1 MVSSGKRIY
10 KPVIPIQSGLNNFLV
25 CGLGSLG
32 QYCAIV
38 LKEFGV
44 KVSGI
49 DRRESVDWEVPE
61 LPDLLD
67 EFRIGDCR
75 QIKVLEGAKIQ
86 DYQVILLVTSD
97 EQVNIQAA
105 FTARLLNPQIRL
117 VIRSSK
123 HNLNQLLSQ
132 NLGNFVALE
141 PSQLAAS
148 AFALAGIGS
157 ETLACFS
164 LDDELIQVVQRQV
177 QPGDYW
183 CNQRQMYELN
193 THLRR
198 ILSHA
203 SSDVVATNKFHQ
215 WEPEHRLQE
224 GDTIVYVERGKRLT
238 NLTPTVKANLQGNA
252 HTLSWQKF
260 IRRLSW
266 INLKQKIAY
275 LCHSIRLH
283 SYQRVI
289 LICTITVFSLGL
301 ISIFIYKLFYPEVS
315 LIDAFHAT
323 ASLLLGGYGDV
334 FGGVKLEDGIPWWL
348 HLFSLGLALAGTAFI
363 GVLYAM
369 LTENLLSARFQF
381 LIRRPP
387 IPKRNHV
394 VLIGLGRLGQEI
406 AKSLQGFKQPLVVI
420 ASQELDRH
428 ILPQIP
434 LVTGDVIHGLEKV
447 NLATATS
454 VIVATEDQMVNLEIG
469 LIAHNIN
476 LQAGLVIRMLD
487 LNFSETSGQL
497 LPYAKVLCTEVLAA
511 QAFVAA
517 AFGENI
523 LSLFHCHNQT
533 VLVTEYNIASDDTLQ
548 GLLMAEVAYGY
559 GVVPILYQNSSG
571 RSTKWMP
578 VDDIRLRVGDR
589 LVVLAT
595 IEGIKRIEQGNLR
608 NPGWQVKIEKAVG
621 INRTFEGATTIARI
635 TGCPLPMATR
645 VMEKLP
651 AILPKPLYKYQGYR
665 LVNELNKVQVLAR
678 LLPLSGLA
686 SSDL

>member
-1 MVSSGKRIY
+1 MVHSSKRIY
-10 KPVIPIQSGLNNFLV
+10 KPAVAVQSGLNNFLV

-44 KVSGI
+44 KVGAI
-49 DRRESVDWEVPE
+49 DRRQCIDWEIPE

-67 EFRIGDCR
+67 EVIVGDCR
-75 QIKVLEGAKIQ
+75 QIKVFQGAKIE

-105 FTARLLNPQIRL
+105 FTARLLHPQIRL
-117 VIRSSK
+117 VIRSGK
-123 HNLNQLLSQ
+123 YNLNQLLSQ

-148 AFALAGIGS
+148 AFALAAVGS

-164 LDDELIQVVQRQV
+164 LDEELIQVVQRRIQR
-177 QPGDYW
+177 GDYW

-193 THLRR
+193 SHLRR
-198 ILSHA
+198 ILSY
-203 SSDVVATNKFHQ
+203 SSPDTQTTNKFYE

-224 GDTIVYVERGKRLT
+224 GDTIVYVERGKQLTSLKPVVKFKPKVSNFHWNWQKLIDKISGT
-238 NLTPTVKANLQGNA
+238 NLKLQILNF
-252 HTLSWQKF
+252 W
-260 IRRLSW
+260 
-266 INLKQKIAY
+266 
-275 LCHSIRLH
+275 HSIELQ

-289 LICTITVFSLGL
+289 LICGITVLLLGFTSV
-301 ISIFIYKLFYPEVS
+301 ITYRLFYPQVNF
-315 LIDAFHAT
+315 LDAFHAT

-334 FGGVKLEDGIPWWL
+334 FGGVKLEDAIPVWL

-394 VLIGLGRLGQEI
+394 ILIGLGGLGQGI
-406 AKSLQGFKQPLVVI
+406 AQFLQEFKQPLVVI
-420 ASQELDRH
+420 DNQELERSM
-428 ILPQIP
+428 LPQIP
-434 LVTGDVIHGLEKV
+434 LVTGDIIHALDKV
-447 NLATATS
+447 NLPHAKS
-454 VIVATEDQMVNLEIG
+454 IIVATDDQMINLEIG

-476 LQAGLVIRMLD
+476 SQAWLVIRMLD

-511 QAFVAA
+511 EAFVAA

-523 LSLFHCHNQT
+523 LSLFHSHNQT

-548 GLLMAEVAYGY
+548 GLLLAEVAYGY
-559 GVVPILYQNSSG
+559 GVVPILYQK
-571 RSTKWMP
+571 STRRLPKWMP
-578 VDDIRLRVGDR
+578 ADDIRLRVGDR

-595 IEGIKRIEQGNLR
+595 IEGIKSIEQGNLASTD
-608 NPGWQVKIEKAVG
+608 WQVRVEKAIG
-621 INRTFEGATTIARI
+621 INSTFEGAITIARI
-635 TGCPLPMATR
+635 AGFSLAMATR
-645 VMEKLP
+645 VMEQLP
-651 AILPKPLYKYQGYR
+651 VILPKALYKHQAHR
-665 LVNELNKVQVLAR
+665 LVHELNKVQVVAR
-678 LLPLSGLA
+678 LLDNS
-686 SSDL
+686 